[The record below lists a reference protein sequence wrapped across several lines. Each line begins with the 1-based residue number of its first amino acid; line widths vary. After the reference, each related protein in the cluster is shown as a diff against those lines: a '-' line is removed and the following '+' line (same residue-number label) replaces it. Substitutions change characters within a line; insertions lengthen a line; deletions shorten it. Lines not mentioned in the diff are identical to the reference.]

1 MLYLEAMGNLQLGN
15 VAAYLQPIIQA
26 DYSQTTDIRFL
37 AIFATMPT
45 AYTRPDEV
53 RAFDPLQL
61 PLPNYF
67 PISQI
72 FETYWPIFYSK
83 TSPLQLRIA
92 AFTMLLVSSPTAGRL
107 LGLYNVIKNE
117 NCPHMINFYRTTVLS
132 ISETT
137 YSCLSHL

>member
-45 AYTRPDEV
+45 AYTRPDE
-53 RAFDPLQL
+53 
-61 PLPNYF
+61 
-67 PISQI
+67 I

>member
-15 VAAYLQPIIQA
+15 VPNYLQPIIQA

-45 AYTRPDEV
+45 AFTRPNEV
-53 RAFDPLQL
+53 
-61 PLPNYF
+61 
-67 PISQI
+67 

-83 TSPLQLRIA
+83 SSPLQLRIA
-92 AFTMLLVSSPTAGRL
+92 AFTMLLVSSPTPGRL

-137 YSCLSHL
+137 YSCMSHL